1 MVAFVV
7 EKKSQN
13 TRLFQQ
19 RGGRGVYLKEL
30 HGSLHLLVRY
40 KMYLVSVELLVHRRP
55 RFPASRG
62 HHFSEELD
70 REHKHLQPLRR
81 TRGLKFTLQ
90 NLSKKE
96 NGSFRSHHICQ
107 SNDHRAIAFSFY
119 FLHLQKYQEIVCW
132 PF

>member
-13 TRLFQQ
+13 ARLFQQ

-30 HGSLHLLVRY
+30 HGSLHLLGRY
-40 KMYLVSVELLVHRRP
+40 QMYLVSVELLVHRRP

-62 HHFSEELD
+62 HHFPEELD
-70 REHKHLQPLRR
+70 REHKHLQALRR
-81 TRGLKFTLQ
+81 RGLKFTLQ
-90 NLSKKE
+90 NLSKKQ
-96 NGSFRSHHICQ
+96 NCSFRSHHICQ

-132 PF
+132 LF